1 MTIGS
6 KRIGSKQ
13 RAARSVEHLRRLR
26 RGFTLVEL
34 LVVMAI
40 LGILAGLLAWGVN
53 AARVSILKRAQA
65 FELQSIASAVEAYRT
80 KYGDYPPDGSSW
92 PVMDAHLRKAF
103 PNILVS
109 ELALLNPALSQ
120 QNGLIRNDND
130 LTGSH
135 PHLARYVSTSP
146 GLRSGRVFDAA
157 EALVFFLGGFSS
169 DPQRPITGPG
179 GPLKQVGSAYIYNTQ
194 RENSFFEFKIG
205 RLTLDPNTGASTDET
220 VYSEGVPNDLMPV
233 YVGNG
238 PTYQQL
244 GVPIIY
250 FDSRTYQIAGAT
262 VNDNSYY
269 FNFYSPGLVDT
280 RNVQGSTRNCARPF
294 LSMDLDPNK
303 GNSALRYAND
313 KTFQIMNG
321 GYDRIYGCQSVKN
334 VAAPESKPAF
344 LFTVP
349 GGNTAMLNVQTLTFT
364 RPGTSSVRFYNPEF
378 WIDTPNA
385 PLNRHMYV
393 DDNTSNVLDSPTFG
407 ESN

>member
-1 MTIGS
+1 M
-6 KRIGSKQ
+6 
-13 RAARSVEHLRRLR
+13 
-26 RGFTLVEL
+26 EL
-34 LVVMAI
+34 LIVMAI

-53 AARVSILKRAQA
+53 AARVAILKRAQA
-65 FELQSIASAVEAYRT
+65 FEVQSIASAVEAYRT

-92 PVMDAHLRKAF
+92 PVMEAHLRKAF

-109 ELALLNPALSQ
+109 ELALLNPALSTA
-120 QNGLIRNDND
+120 NGYIRNDND

-135 PHLARYVSTSP
+135 PHLARYISTAP

-179 GPLKQVGSAYIYNTQ
+179 GPLKQVGNSYIYNTQ
-194 RENSFFEFKIG
+194 RENAFFEFKIG
-205 RLTLDPNTGASTDET
+205 RLTLDPNTGASNDEA

-250 FDSRTYQIAGAT
+250 FDSRTYQIGGAT
-262 VNDNSYY
+262 VNDSSYY

-303 GNSALRYAND
+303 GNNALRYAND

-349 GGNTAMLNVQTLTFT
+349 GGNTALLNVPTLTFT

>member
-1 MTIGS
+1 
-6 KRIGSKQ
+6 
-13 RAARSVEHLRRLR
+13 
-26 RGFTLVEL
+26 VEL

-53 AARVSILKRAQA
+53 AARVAILKRAQA
-65 FELQSIASAVEAYRT
+65 FEVQSIASAVEAYKT
-80 KYGDYPPDGSSW
+80 KYWDYPPDGSSW
-92 PVMDAHLRKAF
+92 PVMEAHLRKAF

-109 ELALLNPALSQ
+109 ELALLNPALSTA
-120 QNGLIRNDND
+120 NGYIRNDND
-130 LTGSH
+130 LTASH
-135 PHLARYVSTSP
+135 PHLARYVSSAP

-179 GPLKQVGSAYIYNTQ
+179 GPLKLNPVVGAYIYNTQ
-194 RENSFFEFKIG
+194 RENAFFEFKIG
-205 RLTLDPNTGASTDET
+205 RLTLDPNTGASNDEA
-220 VYSEGVPNDLMPV
+220 VYSEGVPNDWMPV

-250 FDSRTYQIAGAT
+250 FDSRTYQLAGAT
-262 VNDNSYY
+262 VGDSSYY

-280 RNVQGSTRNCARPF
+280 RNVRDSTRNCARPF
-294 LSMDLDPNK
+294 LSMDLDANK
-303 GNSALRYAND
+303 GTNALRYAND

-334 VAAPESKPAF
+334 VAPTQDGGDGKLAF

-349 GGNTAMLNVQTLTFT
+349 GGNTAMLDVPSRTFT

>member
-13 RAARSVEHLRRLR
+13 RAARSVGHLRRLR

-92 PVMDAHLRKAF
+92 PVMEAHLRKAF

-194 RENSFFEFKIG
+194 RENAFFEFKIG

-303 GNSALRYAND
+303 GNNALRYAND
-313 KTFQIMNG
+313 KTFQVMNG

-334 VAAPESKPAF
+334 VAAPESRPAF

>member
-1 MTIGS
+1 M
-6 KRIGSKQ
+6 
-13 RAARSVEHLRRLR
+13 
-26 RGFTLVEL
+26 EL

-194 RENSFFEFKIG
+194 RENAFFEFKIG

-294 LSMDLDPNK
+294 LSMDLDANK
-303 GNSALRYAND
+303 GNNALRYAND
-313 KTFQIMNG
+313 KTFQVMNG

-334 VAAPESKPAF
+334 VAAPESRPAF

>member
-1 MTIGS
+1 M
-6 KRIGSKQ
+6 
-13 RAARSVEHLRRLR
+13 
-26 RGFTLVEL
+26 EL
-34 LVVMAI
+34 LIVMAI

-53 AARVSILKRAQA
+53 AARVAILKRAQA
-65 FELQSIASAVEAYRT
+65 FEVQSIASAVEAYRT

-92 PVMDAHLRKAF
+92 PVMEAHLRKAF

-109 ELALLNPALSQ
+109 ELALLNPALSTA
-120 QNGLIRNDND
+120 NGYIRNDND

-135 PHLARYVSTSP
+135 PHLARYISTAP

-179 GPLKQVGSAYIYNTQ
+179 GPLKLNPVVGAYIYNTQ
-194 RENSFFEFKIG
+194 RENAFFEFKIG
-205 RLTLDPNTGASTDET
+205 RLTLDPNTGASNDEA

-250 FDSRTYQIAGAT
+250 FDSRTYQIGGAT
-262 VNDNSYY
+262 VNDSSYY

-280 RNVQGSTRNCARPF
+280 RNVQGSTRNCARPC
-294 LSMDLDPNK
+294 LSMDLDANK
-303 GNSALRYAND
+303 GNNALRYAND

>member
-1 MTIGS
+1 M
-6 KRIGSKQ
+6 
-13 RAARSVEHLRRLR
+13 
-26 RGFTLVEL
+26 EL

-65 FELQSIASAVEAYRT
+65 FEVQSIASAVEAYRT

-194 RENSFFEFKIG
+194 RENAFFEFKIG

-334 VAAPESKPAF
+334 VAAPESRPAF

>member
-303 GNSALRYAND
+303 GNNALRYAND
-313 KTFQIMNG
+313 KTFQVMNG

>member
-1 MTIGS
+1 M
-6 KRIGSKQ
+6 
-13 RAARSVEHLRRLR
+13 
-26 RGFTLVEL
+26 EL

-53 AARVSILKRAQA
+53 AARVAILKRAQA
-65 FELQSIASAVEAYRT
+65 FEVQSIASAVEAYKT

-92 PVMDAHLRKAF
+92 PVMEAHLRKAF

-194 RENSFFEFKIG
+194 RENAFFEFKIG

-303 GNSALRYAND
+303 GNNALRYAND
-313 KTFQIMNG
+313 KTFQVMNG

-334 VAAPESKPAF
+334 VAAPESRPAF

>member
-1 MTIGS
+1 M
-6 KRIGSKQ
+6 
-13 RAARSVEHLRRLR
+13 
-26 RGFTLVEL
+26 EL

-103 PNILVS
+103 PNILAS

-194 RENSFFEFKIG
+194 RENAFFEFKIG

-334 VAAPESKPAF
+334 VAAPESRPAF

>member
-1 MTIGS
+1 M
-6 KRIGSKQ
+6 
-13 RAARSVEHLRRLR
+13 
-26 RGFTLVEL
+26 EL

-53 AARVSILKRAQA
+53 AARVAILKRAQA
-65 FELQSIASAVEAYRT
+65 FEVQSIASAVEAYRT

-92 PVMDAHLRKAF
+92 PVMEAHLRKAF

-179 GPLKQVGSAYIYNTQ
+179 GPLKQVGNSYIYNTQ
-194 RENSFFEFKIG
+194 RENAFFEFKIG

-262 VNDNSYY
+262 VNDSSYY

-294 LSMDLDPNK
+294 LSMDLDANK
-303 GNSALRYAND
+303 GNNALRYAND
-313 KTFQIMNG
+313 KTFQVMNG

>member
-1 MTIGS
+1 M
-6 KRIGSKQ
+6 
-13 RAARSVEHLRRLR
+13 
-26 RGFTLVEL
+26 EL

-65 FELQSIASAVEAYRT
+65 FEVQSIASAVEAYRT

-179 GPLKQVGSAYIYNTQ
+179 GPLKQVGNSYIYNTQ
-194 RENSFFEFKIG
+194 RENAFFEFKIG
-205 RLTLDPNTGASTDET
+205 RLTLDRNTGASNDET
-220 VYSEGVPNDLMPV
+220 IYSEGVPNDLMPV

-238 PTYQQL
+238 PTYEQL

-262 VNDNSYY
+262 VNDSSYY

-303 GNSALRYAND
+303 GNNALRYAND
-313 KTFQIMNG
+313 KTFQVMNG

>member
-1 MTIGS
+1 
-6 KRIGSKQ
+6 
-13 RAARSVEHLRRLR
+13 
-26 RGFTLVEL
+26 VEL
-34 LVVMAI
+34 LIVMAI

-65 FELQSIASAVEAYRT
+65 FEVQSIASAVEAYRT

-92 PVMDAHLRKAF
+92 PVMEAHLRKAF

-109 ELALLNPALSQ
+109 ELALLNPALSTA
-120 QNGLIRNDND
+120 NGYIRNDND
-130 LTGSH
+130 LTESH
-135 PHLARYVSTSP
+135 PHLARYISTSP

-179 GPLKQVGSAYIYNTQ
+179 GPLKLNPVVGAYIYNTQ
-194 RENSFFEFKIG
+194 RENAFFEFKIG
-205 RLTLDPNTGASTDET
+205 RLTLDPNTGASNDEA

-250 FDSRTYQIAGAT
+250 FDSRTYQLAGAT
-262 VNDNSYY
+262 VGDFSYY

-303 GNSALRYAND
+303 GNNALRYAND

-349 GGNTAMLNVQTLTFT
+349 GGNTALLNVPTLTFT

>member
-6 KRIGSKQ
+6 KRIGSKH
-13 RAARSVEHLRRLR
+13 RATQVAGRLH

-34 LVVMAI
+34 LIVMAI

-65 FELQSIASAVEAYRT
+65 FEVQSIASAVEAYRT

-92 PVMDAHLRKAF
+92 PVMEAHLRKAF

-109 ELALLNPALSQ
+109 ELALLNPALSTA
-120 QNGLIRNDND
+120 NGYIRNDND

-135 PHLARYVSTSP
+135 PHLARYISTAP

-194 RENSFFEFKIG
+194 RENAFFEFKIG

-250 FDSRTYQIAGAT
+250 FDSRTYQIGGAT
-262 VNDNSYY
+262 VNDSSYY

-294 LSMDLDPNK
+294 LSMDLDANK
-303 GNSALRYAND
+303 GNNALRYAND

-349 GGNTAMLNVQTLTFT
+349 GGNTALLNVPTLTFT

>member
-1 MTIGS
+1 
-6 KRIGSKQ
+6 
-13 RAARSVEHLRRLR
+13 
-26 RGFTLVEL
+26 VEL
-34 LVVMAI
+34 LIVMAI

-65 FELQSIASAVEAYRT
+65 FEVQSIASAVEAYRT

-92 PVMDAHLRKAF
+92 PVMEAHLRKAF

-109 ELALLNPALSQ
+109 ELALLNPALSTA
-120 QNGLIRNDND
+120 NGYIRNDND
-130 LTGSH
+130 LTESH
-135 PHLARYVSTSP
+135 PHLARYISTSP

-179 GPLKQVGSAYIYNTQ
+179 GPLKLNPVVGAYIYNTQ
-194 RENSFFEFKIG
+194 RENAFFEFKIG

-220 VYSEGVPNDLMPV
+220 IYSEGVPNDLMPV

-262 VNDNSYY
+262 VNDSSYY

-303 GNSALRYAND
+303 GNNALRYAND
-313 KTFQIMNG
+313 KTFQVMNG

-364 RPGTSSVRFYNPEF
+364 RPATSSVRFYNPEF

>member
-1 MTIGS
+1 
-6 KRIGSKQ
+6 
-13 RAARSVEHLRRLR
+13 
-26 RGFTLVEL
+26 VEL
-34 LVVMAI
+34 LIVMAI

-53 AARVSILKRAQA
+53 AARVAILKRAQA
-65 FELQSIASAVEAYRT
+65 FEVQSIASAVEAYRT

-92 PVMDAHLRKAF
+92 PVMEAHLRKAF

-109 ELALLNPALSQ
+109 ELALLNPALSTA
-120 QNGLIRNDND
+120 NGYIRNDND
-130 LTGSH
+130 LTESH
-135 PHLARYVSTSP
+135 PHLARYISTSP

-179 GPLKQVGSAYIYNTQ
+179 GPLKLNPVVGGYIYNTQ
-194 RENSFFEFKIG
+194 RENAFFEFKIS
-205 RLTLDPNTGASTDET
+205 RLTLNRNTGASNDET
-220 VYSEGVPNDLMPV
+220 VYSEGVPDDLMPV

-238 PTYQQL
+238 PTYEQL

-250 FDSRTYQIAGAT
+250 FDSRTYQIGGAT
-262 VNDNSYY
+262 VNDSSYY

-294 LSMDLDPNK
+294 LSMDLDANK
-303 GNSALRYAND
+303 GNNALRYAND

-334 VAAPESKPAF
+334 VAPTQAGGDGKPAF

-349 GGNTAMLNVQTLTFT
+349 GGNTALLNVPTLTFT

>member
-1 MTIGS
+1 M
-6 KRIGSKQ
+6 
-13 RAARSVEHLRRLR
+13 
-26 RGFTLVEL
+26 EL

-65 FELQSIASAVEAYRT
+65 FEVQSIASAVEAYRT

-194 RENSFFEFKIG
+194 RENAFFEFKIG

-303 GNSALRYAND
+303 GNNALRYAND
-313 KTFQIMNG
+313 KTFQVMNG

>member
-1 MTIGS
+1 
-6 KRIGSKQ
+6 
-13 RAARSVEHLRRLR
+13 
-26 RGFTLVEL
+26 VEL
-34 LVVMAI
+34 LIVMAI

-53 AARVSILKRAQA
+53 AARVAILKRAQA
-65 FELQSIASAVEAYRT
+65 FEVQSIASAVEAYRT

-92 PVMDAHLRKAF
+92 PVMEAHLRKAF

-109 ELALLNPALSQ
+109 ELALLNPALSTA
-120 QNGLIRNDND
+120 NGYIRNDND

-135 PHLARYVSTSP
+135 PHLARYISTAP

-179 GPLKQVGSAYIYNTQ
+179 GPLKLNPVVGAYIYNTQ
-194 RENSFFEFKIG
+194 RENAFFEFKIG
-205 RLTLDPNTGASTDET
+205 RLTLDPNTGASNDEA

-250 FDSRTYQIAGAT
+250 FDSRTYQIGGAT
-262 VNDNSYY
+262 VNDSSYY

-303 GNSALRYAND
+303 GNNALRYAND

>member
-1 MTIGS
+1 M
-6 KRIGSKQ
+6 
-13 RAARSVEHLRRLR
+13 
-26 RGFTLVEL
+26 EL

-53 AARVSILKRAQA
+53 AARVAILKRAQA
-65 FELQSIASAVEAYRT
+65 FEVQSIASAVEAYRT

-103 PNILVS
+103 PNILAS

-194 RENSFFEFKIG
+194 RENAFFEFKIG

-303 GNSALRYAND
+303 GNNALRYAND

-334 VAAPESKPAF
+334 VAAPESRPAF

>member
-194 RENSFFEFKIG
+194 RENAFFEFKIG

-303 GNSALRYAND
+303 GNNALRYAND
-313 KTFQIMNG
+313 KTFQVMNG

>member
-1 MTIGS
+1 M
-6 KRIGSKQ
+6 
-13 RAARSVEHLRRLR
+13 
-26 RGFTLVEL
+26 EL

-92 PVMDAHLRKAF
+92 PVMEAHLRKAF

-194 RENSFFEFKIG
+194 RENAFFEFKIG

-303 GNSALRYAND
+303 GNNALRYAND
-313 KTFQIMNG
+313 KTFQVMNG

-334 VAAPESKPAF
+334 VAAPESRPAF

>member
-1 MTIGS
+1 
-6 KRIGSKQ
+6 
-13 RAARSVEHLRRLR
+13 
-26 RGFTLVEL
+26 VEL

-53 AARVSILKRAQA
+53 AARVAILKRAQA
-65 FELQSIASAVEAYRT
+65 FEVQSIASAVEAYRT

-92 PVMDAHLRKAF
+92 PVMEAHLRKAF
-103 PNILVS
+103 PNILVC
-109 ELALLNPALSQ
+109 ELALLNPALSTA
-120 QNGLIRNDND
+120 NGYIRNDND
-130 LTGSH
+130 LTASH
-135 PHLARYVSTSP
+135 PHLARYLSSAP

-179 GPLKQVGSAYIYNTQ
+179 GPLKLNPVVGAYIYNTQ
-194 RENSFFEFKIG
+194 RENAFFEFKIG
-205 RLTLDPNTGASTDET
+205 RLTLDPNTGASNDEA

-250 FDSRTYQIAGAT
+250 FDSRTYQLAGAT
-262 VNDNSYY
+262 VGDSSYY

-294 LSMDLDPNK
+294 LSMDLDANK
-303 GNSALRYAND
+303 GNNALRYAND

-349 GGNTAMLNVQTLTFT
+349 GGNTAMLDVQTRTFT

>member
-1 MTIGS
+1 M
-6 KRIGSKQ
+6 
-13 RAARSVEHLRRLR
+13 
-26 RGFTLVEL
+26 EL

-303 GNSALRYAND
+303 GNNALRYAND
-313 KTFQIMNG
+313 KTFQVMNG

>member
-1 MTIGS
+1 M
-6 KRIGSKQ
+6 
-13 RAARSVEHLRRLR
+13 
-26 RGFTLVEL
+26 EL

-194 RENSFFEFKIG
+194 RENAFFEFKIG

-303 GNSALRYAND
+303 GNNALRYAND

-334 VAAPESKPAF
+334 VAAPESRPAF

-364 RPGTSSVRFYNPEF
+364 RPATSSVRFYNPEF

>member
-1 MTIGS
+1 M
-6 KRIGSKQ
+6 
-13 RAARSVEHLRRLR
+13 
-26 RGFTLVEL
+26 EL

-53 AARVSILKRAQA
+53 AARVAILKRAQA
-65 FELQSIASAVEAYRT
+65 FEVQSIASAVEAYRT

-92 PVMDAHLRKAF
+92 PVMEAHLRKAF

-130 LTGSH
+130 LTESH

-179 GPLKQVGSAYIYNTQ
+179 GPLKQVGNSYIYNTQ
-194 RENSFFEFKIG
+194 RENAFFEFKIG

-262 VNDNSYY
+262 VNDSSYY

-294 LSMDLDPNK
+294 LSMDLDANK
-303 GNSALRYAND
+303 GNNALRYAND
-313 KTFQIMNG
+313 KTFQVMNG

>member
-1 MTIGS
+1 
-6 KRIGSKQ
+6 
-13 RAARSVEHLRRLR
+13 
-26 RGFTLVEL
+26 VEL
-34 LVVMAI
+34 LIVMAI

-53 AARVSILKRAQA
+53 AARVAILKRAQA
-65 FELQSIASAVEAYRT
+65 FEVQSIASAVEAYRT

-92 PVMDAHLRKAF
+92 PVMEAHLRKAF

-109 ELALLNPALSQ
+109 ELALLNPALSTA
-120 QNGLIRNDND
+120 NGYIRNDND
-130 LTGSH
+130 LTESH
-135 PHLARYVSTSP
+135 PHLARYISTAP

-179 GPLKQVGSAYIYNTQ
+179 GPLKLNPVVGAYIYNTQ
-194 RENSFFEFKIG
+194 RENAFFEFKIG
-205 RLTLDPNTGASTDET
+205 RLTLDPNTGASNDEA

-250 FDSRTYQIAGAT
+250 FDSRTYQIGGAT
-262 VNDNSYY
+262 VNDSSYY

-303 GNSALRYAND
+303 GNNALRYAND

>member
-1 MTIGS
+1 M
-6 KRIGSKQ
+6 
-13 RAARSVEHLRRLR
+13 
-26 RGFTLVEL
+26 EL
-34 LVVMAI
+34 LIVMAI

-65 FELQSIASAVEAYRT
+65 FEVQSIASAVEAYRT

-92 PVMDAHLRKAF
+92 PVMEAHLRKAF

-109 ELALLNPALSQ
+109 ELALLNPALSTA
-120 QNGLIRNDND
+120 NGYIRNDND
-130 LTGSH
+130 LTESH
-135 PHLARYVSTSP
+135 PHLARYISTSP

-179 GPLKQVGSAYIYNTQ
+179 GPLKLNPVVGAYIYNTQ
-194 RENSFFEFKIG
+194 RENAFFEFKIG
-205 RLTLDPNTGASTDET
+205 RLTLDPNTGASNDEA

-250 FDSRTYQIAGAT
+250 FDSRTYQIGGAT
-262 VNDNSYY
+262 VNDSSYY

-303 GNSALRYAND
+303 GNNALRYAND

-349 GGNTAMLNVQTLTFT
+349 GGNTALLNVPTLTFT

>member
-6 KRIGSKQ
+6 KRIGSKH
-13 RAARSVEHLRRLR
+13 RATQVAGRLH

-34 LVVMAI
+34 LIVMAI

-53 AARVSILKRAQA
+53 AARVAILKRAQA
-65 FELQSIASAVEAYRT
+65 FEVQSIASAVEAYRT

-92 PVMDAHLRKAF
+92 PVMEAHLRKAF

-109 ELALLNPALSQ
+109 ELALLNPALSTA
-120 QNGLIRNDND
+120 NGYIRNDND
-130 LTGSH
+130 LTESH
-135 PHLARYVSTSP
+135 PHLARYISTSP

-194 RENSFFEFKIG
+194 RENAFFEFKIG
-205 RLTLDPNTGASTDET
+205 RLTLDPNTGASNDEA

-262 VNDNSYY
+262 VNDSSYY

-303 GNSALRYAND
+303 GNNALRYAND

-349 GGNTAMLNVQTLTFT
+349 GGNTALLNVPTLTFT

>member
-65 FELQSIASAVEAYRT
+65 LEVQSIASAVEAYRT

-179 GPLKQVGSAYIYNTQ
+179 GPLKQVGNSYIYNTQ
-194 RENSFFEFKIG
+194 RENAFFEFKIG
-205 RLTLDPNTGASTDET
+205 RLTLDRNTGASNDET
-220 VYSEGVPNDLMPV
+220 IYSEGVPNDLMPV

-238 PTYQQL
+238 PTYEQL

-262 VNDNSYY
+262 VNDSSYY

-303 GNSALRYAND
+303 GNNALRYAND
-313 KTFQIMNG
+313 KTFQVMNG

-364 RPGTSSVRFYNPEF
+364 RPATSSVRFYNPEF

>member
-1 MTIGS
+1 
-6 KRIGSKQ
+6 
-13 RAARSVEHLRRLR
+13 
-26 RGFTLVEL
+26 VEL
-34 LVVMAI
+34 LIVMAI

-53 AARVSILKRAQA
+53 AARVAILKRAQA
-65 FELQSIASAVEAYRT
+65 FEVQSIASAVEAYRT

-92 PVMDAHLRKAF
+92 PVMEAHLRKAF

-109 ELALLNPALSQ
+109 ELALLNPALSTA
-120 QNGLIRNDND
+120 NGYIRNDND

-135 PHLARYVSTSP
+135 PHLARYISTAP

-179 GPLKQVGSAYIYNTQ
+179 GPLKQVGNSYIYNTQ
-194 RENSFFEFKIG
+194 RENAFFEFKIG
-205 RLTLDPNTGASTDET
+205 RLTLDPNTGASNDEA

-250 FDSRTYQIAGAT
+250 FDSRTYQIGGAT
-262 VNDNSYY
+262 VNDSSYY

-303 GNSALRYAND
+303 GNNALRYAND

-349 GGNTAMLNVQTLTFT
+349 GGNTALLNVPTLTFT

>member
-1 MTIGS
+1 
-6 KRIGSKQ
+6 
-13 RAARSVEHLRRLR
+13 
-26 RGFTLVEL
+26 VEL
-34 LVVMAI
+34 LIVMAI

-53 AARVSILKRAQA
+53 AARVAILKRAQA
-65 FELQSIASAVEAYRT
+65 FEVQSIASAVEAYRT

-92 PVMDAHLRKAF
+92 PVMEAHLRKAF

-109 ELALLNPALSQ
+109 ELALLNPALSTA
-120 QNGLIRNDND
+120 NGYIRNDND
-130 LTGSH
+130 LTESH
-135 PHLARYVSTSP
+135 PHLARYISTSP

-179 GPLKQVGSAYIYNTQ
+179 GPLKQVGNSYIYNTQ
-194 RENSFFEFKIG
+194 RENAFFEFKIG
-205 RLTLDPNTGASTDET
+205 RLTLDPNTGASNDEA

-250 FDSRTYQIAGAT
+250 FDSRTYQIGGAT
-262 VNDNSYY
+262 VNDSSYY

-303 GNSALRYAND
+303 GNNALRYAND

-349 GGNTAMLNVQTLTFT
+349 GGNTALLNVPTLTFT

>member
-1 MTIGS
+1 M
-6 KRIGSKQ
+6 
-13 RAARSVEHLRRLR
+13 
-26 RGFTLVEL
+26 EL

-53 AARVSILKRAQA
+53 AARVAILKRAQA
-65 FELQSIASAVEAYRT
+65 FEVQSIASAVEAYRT

-194 RENSFFEFKIG
+194 RENAFFEFKIG

-303 GNSALRYAND
+303 GNNALRYAND
-313 KTFQIMNG
+313 KTFQVMNG

-334 VAAPESKPAF
+334 VAAPESRPAF

>member
-1 MTIGS
+1 M
-6 KRIGSKQ
+6 
-13 RAARSVEHLRRLR
+13 
-26 RGFTLVEL
+26 EL
-34 LVVMAI
+34 LIVMAI

-103 PNILVS
+103 PNILAS
-109 ELALLNPALSQ
+109 ELGLLNPAFSSA
-120 QNGLIRNDND
+120 NGYIRNDND

-179 GPLKQVGSAYIYNTQ
+179 GPLKQVGNSYIYNTQ
-194 RENSFFEFKIG
+194 RENAFFEFKIG

-244 GVPIIY
+244 GVPIVY

-280 RNVQGSTRNCARPF
+280 RNLPACTRNCARPF

-303 GNSALRYAND
+303 GNNALRYAND

-349 GGNTAMLNVQTLTFT
+349 GGNTAMLDVQTLTFT

>member
-1 MTIGS
+1 
-6 KRIGSKQ
+6 
-13 RAARSVEHLRRLR
+13 
-26 RGFTLVEL
+26 VEL
-34 LVVMAI
+34 LIVMAI

-53 AARVSILKRAQA
+53 AARVAILKRAQA
-65 FELQSIASAVEAYRT
+65 FEVQSIASAVEAYRT

-92 PVMDAHLRKAF
+92 PVMEAHLRKAF

-109 ELALLNPALSQ
+109 ELALLNPALSTA
-120 QNGLIRNDND
+120 NGYIRNDND

-135 PHLARYVSTSP
+135 PHLARYISTAP

-179 GPLKQVGSAYIYNTQ
+179 GPLKQVGNSYIYNTQ
-194 RENSFFEFKIG
+194 RENAFFEFKIG
-205 RLTLDPNTGASTDET
+205 RLTLDPNTGASNDEA

-250 FDSRTYQIAGAT
+250 FDSRTYQIGGAT
-262 VNDNSYY
+262 VNDSSYY

-294 LSMDLDPNK
+294 LSMDLDANK
-303 GNSALRYAND
+303 GNNALRYAND

>member
-1 MTIGS
+1 
-6 KRIGSKQ
+6 
-13 RAARSVEHLRRLR
+13 
-26 RGFTLVEL
+26 VEL

-53 AARVSILKRAQA
+53 AARVAILKRAQA
-65 FELQSIASAVEAYRT
+65 FEVQSIASAVEAYRT

-179 GPLKQVGSAYIYNTQ
+179 GPLKQVGNSYIYNTQ
-194 RENSFFEFKIG
+194 RENAFFEFKIG
-205 RLTLDPNTGASTDET
+205 RLTLDPNTGTSTDET

-238 PTYQQL
+238 PSYQQL

-262 VNDNSYY
+262 VNDSSYY

-294 LSMDLDPNK
+294 LSMDLDANK
-303 GNSALRYAND
+303 GNNALRYAND
-313 KTFQIMNG
+313 KTFQVMNG